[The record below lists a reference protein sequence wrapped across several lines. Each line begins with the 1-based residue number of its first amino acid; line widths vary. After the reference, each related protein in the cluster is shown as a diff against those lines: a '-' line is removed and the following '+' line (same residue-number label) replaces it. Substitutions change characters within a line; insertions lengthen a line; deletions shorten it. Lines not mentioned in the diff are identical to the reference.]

1 MTASVFNWIWD
12 EKHGW
17 YILQKKILSINKNVN
32 AVKGLPHN
40 IHMPTH
46 AHTYIKKKTKGNKN
60 TNTEN
65 SGNLHGKIKI
75 KQQDY
80 LLTGSPI
87 SIWIYLKFSHS
98 KIQLFSTLWRTFC
111 TWWSNIF
118 QREISISKLYISSA
132 ILSRGG
138 IWAFFTD
145 TTLFFLSQVLPFLAI
160 NQWIL
165 HVCYTF
171 L

>member
-1 MTASVFNWIWD
+1 MKNTDDTFCR
-12 EKHGW
+12 
-17 YILQKKILSINKNVN
+17 KKNFQLIKMWMLLKDYHIIYTC
-32 AVKGLPHN
+32 L
-40 IHMPTH
+40 HMHTH
-46 AHTYIKKKTKGNKN
+46 TFKKKKKRNKN

-65 SGNLHGKIKI
+65 SGNLHRKIKI

-80 LLTGSPI
+80 LLTGSPM

-145 TTLFFLSQVLPFLAI
+145 TTSFFLSQVLPFLAI